1 MNYLL
6 YQNRMLTGNFNSNIT
21 GENNMEIYI
30 YIIIGLIA
38 GALIGWLL
46 GKLGSEKTSA
56 QNQMLISDI
65 DNLKSE
71 LKDERNAN
79 RDLSGK
85 ISAFQNENK
94 NLENKLINQEQD
106 IEKLQKKFSLE
117 FENLANRIFDEKSE
131 KFTEKNKLNLAD
143 ILNPLKEN
151 IDKFKEKIEKTNEN
165 SIDRNSSLIQQIKN
179 LQMENNEMRETTSNL
194 TKALKGDQKTQ
205 GNWGEVILER
215 ILENSGLREGIE
227 YTSQAKG
234 MGLKNE
240 NGDRI
245 APDVIINLPDK
256 KHLIIDAKLSLV
268 SYNKYVN
275 SEDLNK
281 KEQYL
286 SELIISTRSHI
297 KNLNSKHYNVAKG
310 LNSPDFVFLFMPI
323 EGSFALVIQSDTSLF
338 NYAFEKRIVIVS
350 PSTLM
355 ATLQTIAYIWRQDNQ
370 TKNAAEIARQS
381 GNLYDKFVGFLEDLQ
396 NIEKHLNN
404 TKDSLEGAKNK
415 LKLGKGNLIG
425 KVEKIKKLGIKTE
438 KNIPKEFKDS
448 ESNLLE

>member
-1 MNYLL
+1 
-6 YQNRMLTGNFNSNIT
+6 MLTGNFNSNIT

-234 MGLKNE
+234 LGLKNE

-245 APDVIINLPDK
+245 APDIIINLPDK
-256 KHLIIDAKLSLV
+256 KHLIVDAKLSLV

>member
-1 MNYLL
+1 
-6 YQNRMLTGNFNSNIT
+6 
-21 GENNMEIYI
+21 MEIYI

>member
-1 MNYLL
+1 
-6 YQNRMLTGNFNSNIT
+6 
-21 GENNMEIYI
+21 MEIYI
-30 YIIIGLIA
+30 YIIIGLIV

-234 MGLKNE
+234 LGLKNE

-245 APDVIINLPDK
+245 APDIIINLPDK

>member
-1 MNYLL
+1 
-6 YQNRMLTGNFNSNIT
+6 
-21 GENNMEIYI
+21 MEIYI
-30 YIIIGLIA
+30 YIIIGLIV

-179 LQMENNEMRETTSNL
+179 LQMENNEMREATSNL

-245 APDVIINLPDK
+245 APDVIINLPNK

-286 SELIISTRSHI
+286 SKLIISTRSHI

-415 LKLGKGNLIG
+415 LKSGKGNLIG

-448 ESNLLE
+448 ESNLLK

>member
-1 MNYLL
+1 
-6 YQNRMLTGNFNSNIT
+6 
-21 GENNMEIYI
+21 MEIYI
-30 YIIIGLIA
+30 YIIIGLIV

>member
-1 MNYLL
+1 
-6 YQNRMLTGNFNSNIT
+6 
-21 GENNMEIYI
+21 MEIYI
-30 YIIIGLIA
+30 YIIIGLIV

-46 GKLGSEKTSA
+46 GKSGSEKTSA

-179 LQMENNEMRETTSNL
+179 LQMENNEMREATSNL

-245 APDVIINLPDK
+245 APDVIINLPNK

-286 SELIISTRSHI
+286 SKLIISTRSHI

-415 LKLGKGNLIG
+415 LKSGKGNLIG

-448 ESNLLE
+448 ESNLLK

>member
-1 MNYLL
+1 
-6 YQNRMLTGNFNSNIT
+6 MLTGNFNSNIT

-234 MGLKNE
+234 LGLKNE

-245 APDVIINLPDK
+245 APDIIINLPYK
-256 KHLIIDAKLSLV
+256 KHLIVDAKLSLV

>member
-1 MNYLL
+1 
-6 YQNRMLTGNFNSNIT
+6 
-21 GENNMEIYI
+21 MEIYI
-30 YIIIGLIA
+30 YIIIGLIV

-234 MGLKNE
+234 LGLKNE

-245 APDVIINLPDK
+245 APDIIINLPDK
-256 KHLIIDAKLSLV
+256 KHLIVDAKLSLV

>member
-1 MNYLL
+1 M
-6 YQNRMLTGNFNSNIT
+6 
-21 GENNMEIYI
+21 ENYI

-46 GKLGSEKTSA
+46 GKLGSGRTSA
-56 QNQMLISDI
+56 QNQILTSDI
-65 DNLKSE
+65 GNLKSE
-71 LKDERNAN
+71 LKDERNTN
-79 RDLSGK
+79 IDLSSK
-85 ISAFQNENK
+85 MSAFQNENK

-131 KFTEKNKLNLAD
+131 KFTEKNKLNLAN

-179 LQMENNEMRETTSNL
+179 LQMENNEMREATSNL

-205 GNWGEVILER
+205 GNWGEIILER

-245 APDVIINLPDK
+245 APDVIINLPNK

-297 KNLNSKHYNVAKG
+297 KNLNSKHYNVAKD

-415 LKLGKGNLIG
+415 LKSGKGNLIG
-425 KVEKIKKLGIKTE
+425 RVEKIKKLGIKTE

>member
-30 YIIIGLIA
+30 YIIIGLIT

-46 GKLGSEKTSA
+46 GKLGSGRTSA
-56 QNQMLISDI
+56 QNQMLTSDI
-65 DNLKSE
+65 GNLKSE
-71 LKDERNAN
+71 LKDERNTN
-79 RDLSGK
+79 IDLSSK
-85 ISAFQNENK
+85 MSAFQNENK

-131 KFTEKNKLNLAD
+131 KFTEKNKLNLAN

-179 LQMENNEMRETTSNL
+179 LQMENNEMREATSNL

-205 GNWGEVILER
+205 GNWGEIILER

-227 YTSQAKG
+227 YTSQARG

-245 APDVIINLPDK
+245 APDVIINLPNK

-297 KNLNSKHYNVAKG
+297 KNLNSKHYNVAKD

-415 LKLGKGNLIG
+415 LKSGKGNLIG
-425 KVEKIKKLGIKTE
+425 RVEKIKKLGIKTE

>member
-30 YIIIGLIA
+30 YIIIGLIV

>member
-30 YIIIGLIA
+30 YIIIGLIV

-234 MGLKNE
+234 LGLKNE

-245 APDVIINLPDK
+245 APDIIINLPDK
-256 KHLIIDAKLSLV
+256 KHLIVDAKLSLV

>member
-1 MNYLL
+1 
-6 YQNRMLTGNFNSNIT
+6 MLTGNFNSNIT

-30 YIIIGLIA
+30 YIIIGLIV

>member
-1 MNYLL
+1 
-6 YQNRMLTGNFNSNIT
+6 
-21 GENNMEIYI
+21 MEIYI
-30 YIIIGLIA
+30 YIIIGLIT

-46 GKLGSEKTSA
+46 GKLGSGRTSA
-56 QNQMLISDI
+56 QNQMLTSDI
-65 DNLKSE
+65 GNLKSE
-71 LKDERNAN
+71 LKDERNTN
-79 RDLSGK
+79 IDLSSK
-85 ISAFQNENK
+85 MSAFQNENK

-131 KFTEKNKLNLAD
+131 KFTEKNKLNLAN

-179 LQMENNEMRETTSNL
+179 LQMENNEMREATSNL

-205 GNWGEVILER
+205 GNWGEIILER

-227 YTSQAKG
+227 YTSQARG

-297 KNLNSKHYNVAKG
+297 KNLNSKHYNVAKD

-415 LKLGKGNLIG
+415 LKSGKGNLIG
-425 KVEKIKKLGIKTE
+425 RVEKIKKLGIKTE

>member
-1 MNYLL
+1 
-6 YQNRMLTGNFNSNIT
+6 
-21 GENNMEIYI
+21 MEIYI
-30 YIIIGLIA
+30 YIIIGLIV

-404 TKDSLEGAKNK
+404 TKDSLESAKNK

>member
-1 MNYLL
+1 M
-6 YQNRMLTGNFNSNIT
+6 
-21 GENNMEIYI
+21 ENYI

-46 GKLGSEKTSA
+46 GKLGSGRTSA

-71 LKDERNAN
+71 LKDERNTN
-79 RDLSGK
+79 IDLSSK
-85 ISAFQNENK
+85 MSAFQNENK

-131 KFTEKNKLNLAD
+131 KFTEKNKLNLAN

-179 LQMENNEMRETTSNL
+179 LQMENNEMREATSNL

-205 GNWGEVILER
+205 GNWGEIILER

-245 APDVIINLPDK
+245 APDVIINLPNK

-297 KNLNSKHYNVAKG
+297 KNLNSKHYNVAKD

-404 TKDSLEGAKNK
+404 TKDSLKGAKNK
-415 LKLGKGNLIG
+415 LKSGKGNLIG
-425 KVEKIKKLGIKTE
+425 RVEKIKKLGIKTE

>member
-1 MNYLL
+1 
-6 YQNRMLTGNFNSNIT
+6 
-21 GENNMEIYI
+21 MEIYI
-30 YIIIGLIA
+30 YIIIGLIV

-179 LQMENNEMRETTSNL
+179 LQMENNEMREATSNL

-227 YTSQAKG
+227 YISQAKG

-245 APDVIINLPDK
+245 APDVIINLPNK

-286 SELIISTRSHI
+286 SKLIISTRSHI

-415 LKLGKGNLIG
+415 LKSGKGNLIG

-448 ESNLLE
+448 ESNLLK

>member
-1 MNYLL
+1 M
-6 YQNRMLTGNFNSNIT
+6 
-21 GENNMEIYI
+21 ENYI

-46 GKLGSEKTSA
+46 GKLGSGRTSA
-56 QNQMLISDI
+56 QNQMLTSDI
-65 DNLKSE
+65 RNLKSE
-71 LKDERNAN
+71 LKDERNTN
-79 RDLSGK
+79 IDLSSK
-85 ISAFQNENK
+85 MSAFQNENK

-131 KFTEKNKLNLAD
+131 KFTEKNKLNLAN

-179 LQMENNEMRETTSNL
+179 LQMENNEMREATSNL

-205 GNWGEVILER
+205 GNWGEIILER

-227 YTSQAKG
+227 YTSQARG

-297 KNLNSKHYNVAKG
+297 KNLNSKHYNVAKD

-404 TKDSLEGAKNK
+404 TRDSLEGAKNK
-415 LKLGKGNLIG
+415 LKSGKGNLIG
-425 KVEKIKKLGIKTE
+425 RVEKIKKLGIKTE